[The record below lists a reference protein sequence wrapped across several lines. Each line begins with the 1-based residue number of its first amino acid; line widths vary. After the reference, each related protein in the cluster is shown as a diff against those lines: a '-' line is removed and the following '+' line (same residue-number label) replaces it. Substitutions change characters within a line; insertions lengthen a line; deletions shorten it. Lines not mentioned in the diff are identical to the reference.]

1 MSNVVALLEKIG
13 QSSRLHSLTGEQLAQ
28 ALSAAGMEPAVQTA
42 IVQQHAAQL
51 EELIGASRNV
61 CCLIHAPQDEEP
73 EDNEPQDEEV
83 RRSDL
88 SAQYGMDRRVANAA

>member
-1 MSNVVALLEKIG
+1 MSNVVTLLEKIG
-13 QSSRLHSLTGEQLAQ
+13 ENSRLHSLAGEQLAQ
-28 ALSAAGMEPAVQTA
+28 ALAAAGMVPAVQAA

-51 EELIGASRNV
+51 EELIGASKNV

-73 EDNEPQDEEV
+73 EDDEPQDEKV

-88 SAQYGMDRRVANAA
+88 SAQFSPDRRVANAA